1 MNCFYGLIFV
11 VESGGGNP
19 DYDTIIDM
27 SSYEWFSMI

>member
-1 MNCFYGLIFV
+1 MGDFV

-19 DYDTIIDM
+19 VDYDTIMDM